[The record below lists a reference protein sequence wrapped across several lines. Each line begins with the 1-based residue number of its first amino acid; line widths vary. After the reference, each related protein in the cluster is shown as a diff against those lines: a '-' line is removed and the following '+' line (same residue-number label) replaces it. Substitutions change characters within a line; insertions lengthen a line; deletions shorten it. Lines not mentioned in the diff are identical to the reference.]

1 MAETANVASALGA
14 LPIVAPRVSFGDE
27 RPRHRGLSHHTRSAL
42 ALCLG
47 SVRVAWPSGLDTP
60 DGVEVVEVDVSGW
73 ELALRQPAAAAHGP
87 GSGGRPVVLRGGVRG
102 RSARCCVTTPA
113 PQRACGI
120 VPRAVRI
127 GVAKEIKSQ
136 EYRVALTPAGALE
149 LVQRGHEV
157 TVEQG
162 AGVGSGFADEAYTA
176 VGARIADVDDV
187 WGSAELLLKVKEPI
201 EPEYRQLREGLT
213 LFTYLHIAADEPLTR
228 ALLDSGITA
237 VAYET
242 VETSDRRL
250 PLLAPMSEV
259 AGRLAP
265 QMGAWALEKAHGGRG
280 ILLGGVPGVPP
291 AKVIVL
297 GGGVVGLNAAIIALG
312 MQADVWVL
320 DRSVDRMREL
330 EIALDGRVTLA
341 MSNRLQIEEVL
352 ADADMVIGAVLV
364 PGALAP
370 KLVTR
375 EMLGLM
381 RPGAVLV
388 DVAIDQG
395 GCFETSHA
403 TTHDDPIFEV
413 DGIVHYCV
421 ANMPGAVPVTSTKAL
436 TNVTLP
442 YVEAIA
448 DKGLP
453 RAIADDPA
461 LAKGVNIARRQAHLR
476 SCRRGAQPRLH
487 AALRRRDGAR
497 SSHRVGRS
505 PFVAPPASSRLRRAW
520 LRFEGEILTTSARD
534 GGREREDRGDVE
546 RELDQ
551 AEDVVHRRT

>member
-1 MAETANVASALGA
+1 
-14 LPIVAPRVSFGDE
+14 
-27 RPRHRGLSHHTRSAL
+27 
-42 ALCLG
+42 
-47 SVRVAWPSGLDTP
+47 
-60 DGVEVVEVDVSGW
+60 
-73 ELALRQPAAAAHGP
+73 
-87 GSGGRPVVLRGGVRG
+87 
-102 RSARCCVTTPA
+102 VT
-113 PQRACGI
+113 G
-120 VPRAVRI
+120 
-127 GVAKEIKSQ
+127 
-136 EYRVALTPAGALE
+136 
-149 LVQRGHEV
+149 
-157 TVEQG
+157 
-162 AGVGSGFADEAYTA
+162 
-176 VGARIADVDDV
+176 
-187 WGSAELLLKVKEPI
+187 
-201 EPEYRQLREGLT
+201 
-213 LFTYLHIAADEPLTR
+213 
-228 ALLDSGITA
+228 

-242 VETSDRRL
+242 VETADRRL

-291 AKVIVL
+291 AKVVVL
-297 GGGVVGLNAAIIALG
+297 GGGVVGLNAAHIALG

-320 DRSVDRMREL
+320 DKSVDRMREL

-352 ADADMVIGAVLV
+352 PDVDLVIGAVLI
-364 PGALAP
+364 PGAVAP
-370 KLVTR
+370 KLVR
-375 EMLGLM
+375 RDMLGLM
-381 RPGAVLV
+381 RPGSVLV

-461 LAKGVNIARRQAHLR
+461 LAKGVNTMNGRLTYQAVAEAHGLTYTPLEDAGR
-476 SCRRGAQPRLH
+476 
-487 AALRRRDGAR
+487 AL
-497 SSHRVGRS
+497 V
-505 PFVAPPASSRLRRAW
+505 
-520 LRFEGEILTTSARD
+520 
-534 GGREREDRGDVE
+534 
-546 RELDQ
+546 
-551 AEDVVHRRT
+551 